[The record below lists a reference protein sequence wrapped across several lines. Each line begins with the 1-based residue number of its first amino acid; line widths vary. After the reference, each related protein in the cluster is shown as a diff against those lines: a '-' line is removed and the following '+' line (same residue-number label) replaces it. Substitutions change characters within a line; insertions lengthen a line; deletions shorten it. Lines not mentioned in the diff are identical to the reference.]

1 MESRDRNAVV
11 EGIVSRL
18 AALDEDDRSQQL
30 ESLCRSDPA
39 LHGEVLRSLDASGT
53 PGQPEEVTAETADP
67 DATIP
72 DSSPPGASGMRAGEV
87 GWAPPPIEGLVLMHE
102 LGRGGMGSVWLAR
115 DELLDRLVTVK
126 FVLPEVVGSID
137 EVLKGAK
144 VAARVEHPGL
154 ARIYHADVV
163 EGTPYLVKEYVSGE
177 SLSGVI
183 RSRGRLTPEQAVVVV
198 HAVAEAVGELHRQ
211 GLVHRDIKPGNI
223 LLEESGR
230 VVVTDFGLSCERPY
244 ATLGG
249 VIEHVA
255 GTPAYMAPELFQ
267 GEVSART
274 DVYALGI
281 TLFELL
287 AGEPPFR
294 GSVATLKAAHAAEE
308 LPLDRIEDL
317 PEDLRR
323 VLECATSKQA
333 LYRYKTADHFA
344 RALPRDDKSAT
355 GSAAVVM
362 SLLTRDAERE
372 TVEADQTPAAEGDT
386 TQRLRDA
393 MPGLLAR
400 AMPKVVVDEPLT
412 PVVSDIPE
420 SSLEQVDVPCLRCGY
435 SLEGLPIKGTC
446 PECGADI
453 WTSIC
458 DPARCHFLFCDTE
471 WIHQLRRGFTT
482 LKMTFGLMIL
492 IIPTIMVF
500 RFSVLVSVALS
511 FLVPLLSMIIVDLAI
526 AFAIVLV
533 SRPDPCTGV
542 KLGSRKVAKV
552 SRVSIIIL
560 STLLLVLAL
569 VVLNNSSSV
578 SSWSAELSVVL
589 ILGAISFSLVAV
601 VSSICRDIERRTVE
615 HITTWWQREV
625 EHITT
630 WWQREVT
637 TFVTKCMYWTAIVG
651 VLLELAFYM
660 VQAGFSTPYFTIAIF
675 IVWVQAVRG
684 FLWSQRAIKCFRH
697 IKQVYS

>member
-1 MESRDRNAVV
+1 MESRDRNAEV
-11 EGIVSRL
+11 EDIVSRL
-18 AALDEDDRSQQL
+18 AALDEDDQSRQL
-30 ESLCRSDPA
+30 KSLGRSDPG
-39 LHGEVLRSLDASGT
+39 LYGEVLRSLDASGA
-53 PGQPEEVTAETADP
+53 PERLEEDTAETADP

-393 MPGLLAR
+393 MPDRIAR
-400 AMPKVVVDEPLT
+400 AMPEAVVNEPLT
-412 PVVSDIPE
+412 PLHSKLPE
-420 SSLEQVDVPCLRCGY
+420 SLLVQVEVPCLRCGY
-435 SLEGLPIKGTC
+435 SLKGLPSKGTC

-453 WTSIC
+453 WTTVG
-458 DPARCHFLFCDTE
+458 DPLKCHLLFCDSE
-471 WIHQLRRGFTT
+471 WLCRVRRGFEFA
-482 LKMTFGLMIL
+482 KSTFGFMIFLIPLAAALMFVGLVGMFLTFSL
-492 IIPTIMVF
+492 ISFVGIIGTIATAV
-500 RFSVLVSVALS
+500 SIHLVSL
-511 FLVPLLSMIIVDLAI
+511 
-526 AFAIVLV
+526 
-533 SRPDPCTGV
+533 PDPRTGM
-542 KLGSRKVAKV
+542 KLGSRLKAKIT
-552 SRVSIIIL
+552 RVSVTLLIVLLLLIIL
-560 STLLLVLAL
+560 KALSDLSGQLLWHFLLGIVLVFAAISYLQVAVISGVCRDL
-569 VVLNNSSSV
+569 ERRTAARL
-578 SSWSAELSVVL
+578 LRK
-589 ILGAISFSLVAV
+589 ISFS
-601 VSSICRDIERRTVE
+601 
-615 HITTWWQREV
+615 TT
-625 EHITT
+625 
-630 WWQREVT
+630 
-637 TFVTKCMYWTAIVG
+637 VTKCMAWVLISGTVSGFAYFLVSIGFADAYFAI
-651 VLLELAFYM
+651 AF
-660 VQAGFSTPYFTIAIF
+660 F
-675 IVWVQAVRG
+675 IVWMQVARG
-684 FLWSQRAIKCFRH
+684 FLWSRRSIKCFND
-697 IKQVYS
+697 IEQANS